1 MAATSMLLF
10 SLCIGLHFFYAIS
23 ADKLFLNID
32 CGATGT
38 RNDSLGMKWVGD
50 DGYINT
56 GQTARVQVTNT
67 YAQEHQTLRYF
78 PSQKKSCYLIP
89 GVATGR
95 KHMVRAHFF
104 YGNYDGKSS
113 PPSFDLQFDGNLWAT
128 VETSSS
134 KSYYY
139 EVIYAPKR
147 DNISVCVAQTSA
159 DQIPFI
165 SALVIREFEQGMY
178 ETDGTEDVLLL
189 WKRKAF
195 GSEDFVRY
203 PDDPYD
209 RYWHP
214 SGEIDGTVTV
224 ARDNMSFIKN
234 FMDVPGLALA
244 HAITA
249 ASGNATTL
257 TVPSSETDLE
267 DATYYYNF
275 YFSEVLEAAYQNKSR
290 SFDFLVD
297 GEKLNDYGSII
308 PPYQSYRSNYNHRGR
323 RLTAGSKISLVN
335 TPDASLP
342 PILNAMELF
351 QLKTGLEKG
360 TNENDVKALKVLQGS
375 YQTLRSWAGDPCLP
389 PGFTWDWLNC
399 STDDPPRVTE
409 LHLNGL
415 GLDGTLPDFSGLT
428 ALEIIDLSNNS
439 LSGHIP
445 EFLGTFP
452 HLKELNLTYNSFTG
466 SLPASVAGNKKIKLT
481 ITGNDITEGNPSP
494 SPTNGVRNMKPIIV
508 GVPVGSVILLHM
520 LVG

>member
-1 MAATSMLLF
+1 MAGSVVLF
-10 SLCIGLHFFYAIS
+10 AGLCIVIQIFSGF
-23 ADKLFLNID
+23 ADKLSLSID
-32 CGATGT
+32 CGDPTGT
-38 RNDSLGMKWVGD
+38 RTDELGINWIGD
-50 DGYINT
+50 GNYINT
-56 GQTARVQVTNT
+56 GQTAKVQVTNT
-67 YAQEHQTLRYF
+67 YYQEEKTLRYF
-78 PSQKKSCYLIP
+78 PFQKKSCYLIP
-89 GVATGR
+89 GAARGM
-95 KHMVRAHFF
+95 KHMIRASFF
-104 YGNYDGKSS
+104 YGNYDNKSS
-113 PPSFDLQFDGNLWAT
+113 PPSFHLQFDGNYW
-128 VETSSS
+128 TSVTTSLDTS
-134 KSYYY
+134 LYW
-139 EVIYAPKR
+139 EVIYVPKR
-147 DNISVCVAQTSA
+147 DNISVCVAQTLP

-165 SALVIREFEQGMY
+165 SVLEVKEFEPGMY
-178 ETDGTEDVLLL
+178 ETKGTEDVLVL

-195 GSEDFVRY
+195 GSKDFVRY

-214 SGEIDGTVTV
+214 SGEIDGVVSV
-224 ARDNMSFIKN
+224 ARDNMSFNKN
-234 FMDVPGLALA
+234 FTDIPGLALA
-244 HAITA
+244 HAITP
-249 ASGNATTL
+249 ASSNATTL
-257 TVPSSETDLE
+257 IVPSLE
-267 DATYYYNF
+267 MGLGNDTYYYVF
-275 YFSEVLEAAYQNKSR
+275 YFMEVLEAAYQNKSR

-297 GEKLNDYGSII
+297 GIKQNDDPII
-308 PPYQSYRSNYNHRGR
+308 PPYRSYVTDYNSRGR
-323 RLTAGSKISLVN
+323 NLSGESVISMVN

-351 QLKTGLEKG
+351 ELIKSGLAKG